1 MISIGLCMIVKNEE
15 AVLRRILTPMSKL
28 VDKIYICDTG
38 SVDKTKEIAREFT
51 DEVYDFLWND
61 DFSAARNFITE
72 KADTDYWMWLDADDV
87 ITPENQEKLLRLKE
101 SMDSDT
107 DVVMMDYAVGFDE
120 WDHVTFSYYR
130 ERIMKTFRNFR
141 WQGRVHETV
150 VPAGNI
156 LYSDVVIEHRKIK
169 AGESFRNLHIYE
181 QMIDSGEKMEPRH
194 FFYYGRELFYHKQYE
209 YAILILKKL
218 EKYDGKQ
225 NISQGLRAA
234 MNGDDHKLQKLVISD
249 KINKKDKGQVL
260 AFAAAHCN
268 VDTLKIMKKQGYDF
282 AWKDSDKVGLLQI
295 AALCNHSSVV
305 KYLLEQ
311 QLDSKAKADYY
322 KVRAVD
328 FAIVAGNLDNAK
340 ILIEKDKVNFKKNHH
355 GKPCDVWEFI
365 LAFGD
370 KKSFKTLESLG
381 HQPTKEDE
389 LQEIIWNGESDI
401 ARKILENKMTKG
413 KVRKEYLLQTAVDIG
428 DYTMVRYLVEQG
440 ADINKYVKE
449 ETENYS
455 STALQTACASQSQEI
470 LKYLK
475 KHGGDSK
482 KKDSEG
488 RSCKKIAKDNKAV
501 WNLELI
507 Q

>member
-51 DEVYDFLWND
+51 DEVYDFLWKD

-120 WDHVTFSYYR
+120 WEHVTFSYYR
-130 ERIMKTFRNFR
+130 ERIMKTSRNFR

-209 YAILILKKL
+209 YAILILKKFL
-218 EKYDGKQ
+218 EEPDGWIENKLNSCLVLSCCYQ
-225 NISQGLRAA
+225 AMGENTAAFDILFYSFTMDVPRAEICCEIGRLFMEKREYVTA
-234 MNGDDHKLQKLVISD
+234 AYWYQQAL
-249 KINKKDKGQVL
+249 L
-260 AFAAAHCN
+260 APR
-268 VDTLKIMKKQGYDF
+268 K
-282 AWKDSDKVGLLQI
+282 
-295 AALCNHSSVV
+295 
-305 KYLLEQ
+305 
-311 QLDSKAKADYY
+311 
-322 KVRAVD
+322 
-328 FAIVAGNLDNAK
+328 
-340 ILIEKDKVNFKKNHH
+340 KKNGGFYIADSHDFI
-355 GKPCDVWEFI
+355 PCLLYTSD
-365 LAFGD
+365 AA
-370 KKSFKTLESLG
+370 
-381 HQPTKEDE
+381 DE
-389 LQEIIWNGESDI
+389 P
-401 ARKILENKMTKG
+401 RH
-413 KVRKEYLLQTAVDIG
+413 V
-428 DYTMVRYLVEQG
+428 
-440 ADINKYVKE
+440 
-449 ETENYS
+449 
-455 STALQTACASQSQEI
+455 
-470 LKYLK
+470 
-475 KHGGDSK
+475 
-482 KKDSEG
+482 
-488 RSCKKIAKDNKAV
+488 
-501 WNLELI
+501 
-507 Q
+507 

>member
-38 SVDKTKEIAREFT
+38 WVDKTKEIAREFT
-51 DEVYDFLWND
+51 DEVYDFLWKD

-130 ERIMKTFRNFR
+130 ERIMKTSRNFR

-209 YAILILKKL
+209 YAILILKKFL
-218 EKYDGKQ
+218 EEPDGWIENKLNSCLVLSCCYQAMGENAAAFDILFYSFTMDVPRAEICCEIGRLFMEKREYVTAAYWYQQALLAPRKKKNGGFYIADSHDFIPAIQMCVCLDKAGRHREAFEFHKKARVLKPLHQAVIGNEKYF
-225 NISQGLRAA
+225 R
-234 MNGDDHKLQKLVISD
+234 
-249 KINKKDKGQVL
+249 
-260 AFAAAHCN
+260 
-268 VDTLKIMKKQGYDF
+268 
-282 AWKDSDKVGLLQI
+282 
-295 AALCNHSSVV
+295 
-305 KYLLEQ
+305 
-311 QLDSKAKADYY
+311 
-322 KVRAVD
+322 
-328 FAIVAGNLDNAK
+328 
-340 ILIEKDKVNFKKNHH
+340 
-355 GKPCDVWEFI
+355 DVWGME
-365 LAFGD
+365 
-370 KKSFKTLESLG
+370 
-381 HQPTKEDE
+381 
-389 LQEIIWNGESDI
+389 
-401 ARKILENKMTKG
+401 
-413 KVRKEYLLQTAVDIG
+413 
-428 DYTMVRYLVEQG
+428 
-440 ADINKYVKE
+440 
-449 ETENYS
+449 
-455 STALQTACASQSQEI
+455 
-470 LKYLK
+470 
-475 KHGGDSK
+475 
-482 KKDSEG
+482 
-488 RSCKKIAKDNKAV
+488 
-501 WNLELI
+501 
-507 Q
+507 

>member
-1 MISIGLCMIVKNEE
+1 MQGVKE
-15 AVLRRILTPMSKL
+15 ALKNHAEFAKETIKTS
-28 VDKIYICDTG
+28 
-38 SVDKTKEIAREFT
+38 SKTKPLELAVREIESEKVQLQICSQLIKSGADVNEKG
-51 DEVYDFLWND
+51 DE
-61 DFSAARNFITE
+61 ITALKGTVSRIPFENYNE
-72 KADTDYWMWLDADDV
+72 KMDML
-87 ITPENQEKLLRLKE
+87 NRLLE
-101 SMDSDT
+101 SGAKPDSDIVSFLLNN
-107 DVVMMDYAVGFDE
+107 DNSNWGMQ
-120 WDHVTFSYYR
+120 YYF
-130 ERIMKTFRNFR
+130 TP
-141 WQGRVHETV
+141 Q
-150 VPAGNI
+150 
-156 LYSDVVIEHRKIK
+156 
-169 AGESFRNLHIYE
+169 
-181 QMIDSGEKMEPRH
+181 
-194 FFYYGRELFYHKQYE
+194 
-209 YAILILKKL
+209 ILKKL

-249 KINKKDKGQVL
+249 KINKKDKEQVL

-328 FAIVAGNLDNAK
+328 FAIAAGNLDNVK

-381 HQPTKEDE
+381 HQPTKEEIYDTYQNYGYEQGVKVKEDE

>member
-1 MISIGLCMIVKNEE
+1 VKSENKKKDFYYDCDAFNILFTICGCSKDKDKDISKKQLYTFICNLNMQGVKE
-15 AVLRRILTPMSKL
+15 ALKNHAEFAKETIKTS
-28 VDKIYICDTG
+28 
-38 SVDKTKEIAREFT
+38 SKTKPLELAVREIESEKVQLQICSQLIKSGADVNEKG
-51 DEVYDFLWND
+51 DEITALKGTVSRIPFENYNEKMDMLNRLLESGAKPDSDIVSFLLND
-61 DFSAARNFITE
+61 DNSNWGMQYYF
-72 KADTDYWMWLDADDV
+72 
-87 ITPENQEKLLRLKE
+87 TPQ
-101 SMDSDT
+101 
-107 DVVMMDYAVGFDE
+107 
-120 WDHVTFSYYR
+120 
-130 ERIMKTFRNFR
+130 
-141 WQGRVHETV
+141 
-150 VPAGNI
+150 
-156 LYSDVVIEHRKIK
+156 
-169 AGESFRNLHIYE
+169 
-181 QMIDSGEKMEPRH
+181 
-194 FFYYGRELFYHKQYE
+194 
-209 YAILILKKL
+209 ILKKL

-249 KINKKDKGQVL
+249 KINKKDKEQVL

-268 VDTLKIMKKQGYDF
+268 VDTLKIMRKQGYDF
-282 AWKDSDKVGLLQI
+282 SWKDSDKVGLLQI

-328 FAIVAGNLDNAK
+328 FAIVAGNLDKAK

-381 HQPTKEDE
+381 HQPTKEEIYDTYQNYGYEQGIKVKEDE

>member
-1 MISIGLCMIVKNEE
+1 MQGVKE
-15 AVLRRILTPMSKL
+15 ALKNHAELAKETIKTS
-28 VDKIYICDTG
+28 
-38 SVDKTKEIAREFT
+38 SKTKPLELAVREIESEKVQLQICSQLIKSGADVNEKG
-51 DEVYDFLWND
+51 DE
-61 DFSAARNFITE
+61 ITALKGTVSRISFENYNE
-72 KADTDYWMWLDADDV
+72 KMDML
-87 ITPENQEKLLRLKE
+87 NRLLE
-101 SMDSDT
+101 SGAKPDSDIISFLLN
-107 DVVMMDYAVGFDE
+107 DNNSNWGMQ
-120 WDHVTFSYYR
+120 YYF
-130 ERIMKTFRNFR
+130 TP
-141 WQGRVHETV
+141 Q
-150 VPAGNI
+150 
-156 LYSDVVIEHRKIK
+156 
-169 AGESFRNLHIYE
+169 
-181 QMIDSGEKMEPRH
+181 
-194 FFYYGRELFYHKQYE
+194 
-209 YAILILKKL
+209 ILKKL

-249 KINKKDKGQVL
+249 KINKKDKEQVL

-268 VDTLKIMKKQGYDF
+268 VDTLKIMRKQGYDF
-282 AWKDSDKVGLLQI
+282 SWKDSDKVGLLQI

-328 FAIVAGNLDNAK
+328 FAIVAGNLDKAK

-381 HQPTKEDE
+381 HQPTKEEIYDTYQNYGYEQGIKVKEDE